1 MENFS
6 KEQMNEL
13 VNKLADRLVN
23 DLADQ
28 LIKRIYGVQNPEEST
43 KPYAGEDMVWYAD
56 RDDDHVVGELARLMT
71 LMNIYEEREEYEKCH
86 LINKHIVK
94 LEKIVENL

>member
-6 KEQMNEL
+6 EEQMNEL
-13 VNKLADRLVN
+13 VNKLADQLV
-23 DLADQ
+23 
-28 LIKRIYGVQNPEEST
+28 KRIYGEQNPSEQT
-43 KPYAGEDMVWYAD
+43 RPYEGEDMVWYAD

-86 LINKHIVK
+86 LINKHVER
-94 LEKIVENL
+94 LSKIVENL

>member
-6 KEQMNEL
+6 DEQMD
-13 VNKLADRLVN
+13 KLVN

-28 LIKRIYGVQNPEEST
+28 LIKRIYGTQNADEST
-43 KPYAGEDMVWYAD
+43 QPYEGEDMVWYAD

-71 LMNIYEEREEYEKCH
+71 LMGIYEEREEYEKCH
-86 LINKHIVK
+86 LINKHVER
-94 LEKIVENL
+94 LTKIVENL